1 MTTDGTFE
9 PFDFFVKHNF
19 LALIDKVLILARKV
33 LISRSNKGSI
43 NLKKAILYNIKQAI
57 FNPFWV
63 H

>member
-1 MTTDGTFE
+1 MRIIEESEQKMTCMTTDGTFE

-43 NLKKAILYNIKQAI
+43 NLKKAIL
-57 FNPFWV
+57 
-63 H
+63 